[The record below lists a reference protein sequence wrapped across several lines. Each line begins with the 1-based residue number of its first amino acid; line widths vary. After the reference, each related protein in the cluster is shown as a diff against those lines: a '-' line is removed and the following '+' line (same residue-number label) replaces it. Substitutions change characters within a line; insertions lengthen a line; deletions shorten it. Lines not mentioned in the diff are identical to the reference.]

1 MKDEVVLGYIY
12 QTEIAIKKNE
22 LKQSSD
28 STTDS
33 DDNTDDYFT
42 EIDKANNRDEMLEK
56 ERIIDLIEKVAKENS
71 NKVQNNDRIE
81 KSDRNQLSQND
92 KLGDA
97 FDNTIQTQILA
108 KLLSQD
114 MNKEIKTKARIKPN
128 RLVPTVSVNEVDR
141 NDNVVT
147 GLEDYSKIYVV
158 LNPQAVDRSKNKNAF
173 NELISKILSLSS
185 LTSKK
190 DNQRQRKPRR
200 YKGFV
205 VKEDMPQRR
214 FRQAM
219 ARDAKRPHKQKSDSD
234 SDGLFDE
241 IVDYLDDRADSNK
254 FDNHNDRLRKQRIID
269 LIESVANQKK
279 SKARNNKKRINRKEK
294 ANRDLNTYESRNDNR
309 EKLEGDVLQNL
320 VIEQLLSRG
329 LKEEEIKA
337 KSKDYILNRIQPDR
351 EAFTL
356 KGDKFKRK
364 HKNKKPTR
372 LEDYS
377 KIVVVFNPEAVRKRK
392 NKNSINN
399 LVSKI
404 LSVSSAT
411 SENGQKAKRKPFQYE
426 RFDVNEDRVQ
436 RRYSQS
442 KERHARRDSM
452 AEEYNQKRSIR
463 NGGVAAGRTAI
474 PYIKHRGDIYER
486 EE

>member
-1 MKDEVVLGYIY
+1 MSSLGILFIVTLSIIGSLNTVESANNKAADLNTVLNFL
-12 QTEIAIKKNE
+12 QQ

-71 NKVQNNDRIE
+71 NKVQDNNRIE

-97 FDNTIQTQILA
+97 FDNTVQTQILA

-114 MNKEIKTKARIKPN
+114 MNKEIKTKPRIKPN

-200 YKGFV
+200 YKGFL

-219 ARDAKRPHKQKSDSD
+219 AN
-234 SDGLFDE
+234 
-241 IVDYLDDRADSNK
+241 RA
-254 FDNHNDRLRKQRIID
+254 
-269 LIESVANQKK
+269 
-279 SKARNNKKRINRKEK
+279 
-294 ANRDLNTYESRNDNR
+294 
-309 EKLEGDVLQNL
+309 
-320 VIEQLLSRG
+320 
-329 LKEEEIKA
+329 
-337 KSKDYILNRIQPDR
+337 
-351 EAFTL
+351 
-356 KGDKFKRK
+356 
-364 HKNKKPTR
+364 
-372 LEDYS
+372 
-377 KIVVVFNPEAVRKRK
+377 
-392 NKNSINN
+392 
-399 LVSKI
+399 
-404 LSVSSAT
+404 
-411 SENGQKAKRKPFQYE
+411 
-426 RFDVNEDRVQ
+426 
-436 RRYSQS
+436 RRYNQN
-442 KERHARRDSM
+442 RQLRRNIGYYP
-452 AEEYNQKRSIR
+452 A
-463 NGGVAAGRTAI
+463 RTAG
-474 PYIKHRGDIYER
+474 PSE
-486 EE
+486 

>member
-1 MKDEVVLGYIY
+1 MSSLMILFLALIAVIGRLKIVESAPLQVLDINNIL
-12 QTEIAIKKNE
+12 EL
-22 LKQSSD
+22 LKQ
-28 STTDS
+28 
-33 DDNTDDYFT
+33 
-42 EIDKANNRDEMLEK
+42 
-56 ERIIDLIEKVAKENS
+56 EN
-71 NKVQNNDRIE
+71 
-81 KSDRNQLSQND
+81 
-92 KLGDA
+92 
-97 FDNTIQTQILA
+97 LA
-108 KLLSQD
+108 
-114 MNKEIKTKARIKPN
+114 
-128 RLVPTVSVNEVDR
+128 
-141 NDNVVT
+141 
-147 GLEDYSKIYVV
+147 G
-158 LNPQAVDRSKNKNAF
+158 
-173 NELISKILSLSS
+173 
-185 LTSKK
+185 
-190 DNQRQRKPRR
+190 
-200 YKGFV
+200 
-205 VKEDMPQRR
+205 
-214 FRQAM
+214 
-219 ARDAKRPHKQKSDSD
+219 DAKRPHKQKSDSD

-254 FDNHNDRLRKQRIID
+254 FDNHNERLRKQRIID

-279 SKARNNKKRINRKEK
+279 SKTRNNKKRINRKEK

-309 EKLEGDVLQNL
+309 ENLEGDVLQNL

-356 KGDKFKRK
+356 KGDKLKRK

-392 NKNSINN
+392 NKNSIND